1 MSKQKD
7 IDAIKKWLKLARDDL
22 QTRYVT
28 GGDDGTF
35 YLLVAV
41 EKLVKYIEGE
51 K

>member
-7 IDAIKKWLKLARDDL
+7 IDGIKKWLKLARDDL
-22 QTRYVT
+22 QYCYIA
-28 GGDDGTF
+28 GSDDGTF

-41 EKLVKYIEGE
+41 ERLVKYIEGE